1 MHHVPQ
7 SVKVREGKRE
17 GQKPIRTNMGSV
29 KIREETVKTSVK
41 HLFLFSEIGCS
52 FCSKFLGNYKTSQSV
67 KIREGSVKGN
77 VKQFV
82 RHSYAMKMS
91 KDLDTK

>member
-29 KIREETVKTSVK
+29 KIREDSVKTSVK
-41 HLFLFSEIGCS
+41 HL
-52 FCSKFLGNYKTSQSV
+52 SKFLKSDAVFVQISW
-67 KIREGSVKGN
+67 KI
-77 VKQFV
+77 VKQ
-82 RHSYAMKMS
+82 RNP
-91 KDLDTK
+91 

>member
-29 KIREETVKTSVK
+29 KIREDSVKTSVK
-41 HLFLFSEIGCS
+41 HL
-52 FCSKFLGNYKTSQSV
+52 SKILKSDAVFVQISWKTL
-67 KIREGSVKGN
+67 KHG
-77 VKQFV
+77 
-82 RHSYAMKMS
+82 
-91 KDLDTK
+91 TP